1 MDKKTKQ
8 IKKTKRDDNNRMQE
22 DKLWGQYEQEDKLRG
37 QQ

>member
-1 MDKKTKQ
+1 MRKKTKQ